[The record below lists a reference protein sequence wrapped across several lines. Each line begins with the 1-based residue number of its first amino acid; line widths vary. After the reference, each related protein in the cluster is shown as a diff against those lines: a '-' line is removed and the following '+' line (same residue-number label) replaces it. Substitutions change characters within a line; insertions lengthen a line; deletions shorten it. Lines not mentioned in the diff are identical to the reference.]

1 MSLQIE
7 DVCATEAQTI
17 TKHIVSTH
25 KKMKADKS
33 FDLFRQDVKQKITML
48 DVDAPTLSR
57 KERAPT

>member
-17 TKHIVSTH
+17 TKHIVSTN

-57 KERAPT
+57 KKRAPT